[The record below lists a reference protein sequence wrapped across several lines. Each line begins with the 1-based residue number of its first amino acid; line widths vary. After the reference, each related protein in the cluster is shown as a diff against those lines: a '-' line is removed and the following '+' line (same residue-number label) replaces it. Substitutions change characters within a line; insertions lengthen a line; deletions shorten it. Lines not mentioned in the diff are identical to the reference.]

1 MSKYLIYFSLIIPFL
16 GISQQQIKGIFSP
29 ANEFKATMLYQ
40 LSAGNA
46 TYVSYGSVNENGEMK
61 IDLDASISAGLYK
74 LVYALP
80 QSDHNFEFIYNGSE
94 SIEFNFDS
102 ETGVE
107 FTKSKENQLIHGYTK
122 SIAVAQNELVQLY
135 SKPTMDTLAYRRHAQ
150 KMDSLQNF
158 YEAQSKGTIAAHF
171 ITASKPYIP
180 TTFETTNT
188 YISNVKA
195 HYFEAINFQDAIL
208 QSSNFIVDKTLEYIL
223 RMHVSGTP
231 SFQEYQA
238 NIDTVN
244 NVLASTDLSYQ
255 LTTLN
260 TLRESLITAGQEA
273 LAVYLTKTYVL
284 PLAIQLNDTKLI
296 TSLETVLR
304 IVIGA
309 KAPDFQIENPSN
321 SSKNTLYDLEGATT
335 YLLIFWSSDC
345 SHCLKELP
353 EVHSYISNHP
363 EKNIKVV
370 AIGIESDS
378 KQWTETIA
386 PWSKFTHSI
395 AEGKWSHAI
404 TKTYDIKATPTYF
417 VLDASKVITAKP
429 YLLKDLKKVLDQK

>member
-1 MSKYLIYFSLIIPFL
+1 MYKYLLYFSLIIPFF
-16 GISQQQIKGIFSP
+16 GSSQHQIKGVFSP
-29 ANEFKATMLYQ
+29 ASEFKVTMLYQ
-40 LSAGNA
+40 LSAGNS
-46 TYVSYGSVNENGEMK
+46 TYVSYGSVNENGEMQ
-61 IDLDASISAGLYK
+61 IDLDASIPTGLYK

-94 SIEFNFDS
+94 SVEFIFDAES
-102 ETGVE
+102 GVE
-107 FTKSKENQLIHGYTK
+107 FTKSKENQFIHGYTK

-135 SKPTMDTLAYRRHAQ
+135 AKPTIDTLAFRRHAQ
-150 KMDSLQNF
+150 KMDSLQSS

-180 TTFETTNT
+180 TSIETTNT

-195 HYFEAINFQDAIL
+195 HYFEAINFQDSIL

-231 SFQEYQA
+231 SFQDYQA
-238 NIDTVN
+238 NIDAVN
-244 NVLASTDLSYQ
+244 NALASTDLSYQ

-260 TLRESLITAGQEA
+260 TLRESLITSGREA

-284 PLAIQLNDTKLI
+284 PLAIQLNDTELI
-296 TSLETVLR
+296 SSLDTFLR
-304 IVIGA
+304 ISVGQ
-309 KAPDFQIENPSN
+309 KAPDFQIENPSI
-321 SSKNTLYDLEGATT
+321 SSKTTLYNLEDATT

-395 AEGKWSHAI
+395 AEGKWAHTI

-417 VLDASKVITAKP
+417 VLDTSKVITAKP
-429 YLLKDLKKVLDQK
+429 YLLKDLKTVLDQK